1 MSTTPPTRLRTMS
14 AMRRPPST
22 ASSTTSSSRSRHSMG
37 GPGSEQTTP
46 RSSVASRSSIHE
58 SLTSPPLSASSAQ
71 GTAKASPLARG
82 ATARAAV
89 PPPPSRGGSANGI
102 KRGSPVPDRS
112 ASPAM
117 SEALE
122 GALRR
127 EVEEKEELMARLL
140 SRDETIV
147 ELQRQIAE
155 MQTTMGMGEGQ
166 LAELYADQER
176 WETERAKL
184 EEDIAKKNNVI
195 DKLRIQ
201 LREVEKEN
209 RDSTRRLTEQA
220 AQFESERQAFYDN
233 TAHLKS
239 RIQSLTDAQKDWKQ
253 AQLEASPEP
262 NAEQVQGS
270 EQEQGSGQQQ
280 ERKVKPRASLG
291 RSEPDEPPEM
301 TALRLELSTLGTSHG
316 SLGQTV
322 KMLQSQ
328 LAEMERVNAEL
339 QEENEAFT
347 TLLREKTLSG
357 QIDIMRHGPNEH
369 DDEEEQES
377 TTGGLESE
385 LAESERQASSSPVES
400 RRVVSHTYSLKRAP
414 SPARSGRSAR
424 SARRVAAETLADLP
438 VAGPGLDLA
447 AELGRAENW
456 DGGVDVNEEEKE
468 KEREKEKEQEEAKA
482 KASNA
487 ELEALRAEGGR
498 RLDNQEDEEDRIERE
513 RMDAHMKLMGIDK
526 QQTVHTP
533 GAVSTF
539 AASMS
544 RETSSGADTPGS
556 RMSGGL
562 SRPDSA
568 GAGVRFPTEE
578 LRAEHM
584 ELEDEAQMVTA
595 AENRLAALDM
605 REKALSAEM
614 AKGRGGGFTEPTGR
628 GTRVR
633 RRSSGSA
640 ASTLFSAGHLS
651 RGGSEADIGEDA
663 EETV

>member
-1 MSTTPPTRLRTMS
+1 
-14 AMRRPPST
+14 
-22 ASSTTSSSRSRHSMG
+22 
-37 GPGSEQTTP
+37 
-46 RSSVASRSSIHE
+46 
-58 SLTSPPLSASSAQ
+58 
-71 GTAKASPLARG
+71 
-82 ATARAAV
+82 
-89 PPPPSRGGSANGI
+89 
-102 KRGSPVPDRS
+102 
-112 ASPAM
+112 
-117 SEALE
+117 
-122 GALRR
+122 
-127 EVEEKEELMARLL
+127 
-140 SRDETIV
+140 
-147 ELQRQIAE
+147 
-155 MQTTMGMGEGQ
+155 
-166 LAELYADQER
+166 
-176 WETERAKL
+176 
-184 EEDIAKKNNVI
+184 
-195 DKLRIQ
+195 
-201 LREVEKEN
+201 
-209 RDSTRRLTEQA
+209 
-220 AQFESERQAFYDN
+220 
-233 TAHLKS
+233 
-239 RIQSLTDAQKDWKQ
+239 
-253 AQLEASPEP
+253 
-262 NAEQVQGS
+262 
-270 EQEQGSGQQQ
+270 
-280 ERKVKPRASLG
+280 
-291 RSEPDEPPEM
+291 M

-385 LAESERQASSSPVES
+385 LAESEGQASSSPVES

-487 ELEALRAEGGR
+487 ELEALRAEVKQLKDANKALSLYASKIIDRIISQEGFEHVLAVDYNGPGATPAKPKPQPKLVEKKEEPKTRPGSFLSRAASLSLGSPAPLAIASPAPPKPPLRVSTEVAPPPVEKAEPATPMSKRERRGLSVDWGRFNLFSRGSTEPQTPVVDPRVAGLKPLNLRADAGKSSVPASPIIQGGR

-533 GAVSTF
+533 GAVPTF

-584 ELEDEAQMVTA
+584 ELEDEAQMCGDGQ
-595 AENRLAALDM
+595 R
-605 REKALSAEM
+605 S
-614 AKGRGGGFTEPTGR
+614 GR
-628 GTRVR
+628 RVY
-633 RRSSGSA
+633 
-640 ASTLFSAGHLS
+640 
-651 RGGSEADIGEDA
+651 
-663 EETV
+663 